1 MKKKW
6 ARFTNPDESVLRSWL
21 DSEDAGELQYDRLHP
36 VARDA
41 LFGYNGQLRD
51 PFPRIES
58 HGHYVFGM
66 LAVPTSIHDAK
77 SEFCV
82 LHFAADIDEMVTV
95 LRSSQNFD
103 VSQIEDALA
112 ANDPLRENPEANT
125 GLIFA
130 KIAEV
135 FISAIE
141 ASTDSLKDRVQKD
154 IRGAAMLRNSMASKD
169 DTVELASLHRQA
181 VSNQMEVLGLKTLV
195 EETKNLLTAI
205 AEDKVDVKRT
215 ADSKSEDLFP
225 RFVEILIMDLL
236 MRARHQKAIHSN
248 LQEDMDLVFNHHH
261 EIQGIRQ
268 TAAAKRFSGM
278 LSILLFPQLIVAFFG
293 QSFRNAPLYDNKF
306 GWLISL
312 VRVAFVS
319 LLQYIFFK
327 RKRWL

>member
-1 MKKKW
+1 
-6 ARFTNPDESVLRSWL
+6 
-21 DSEDAGELQYDRLHP
+21 
-36 VARDA
+36 
-41 LFGYNGQLRD
+41 
-51 PFPRIES
+51 
-58 HGHYVFGM
+58 
-66 LAVPTSIHDAK
+66 
-77 SEFCV
+77 
-82 LHFAADIDEMVTV
+82 
-95 LRSSQNFD
+95 
-103 VSQIEDALA
+103 
-112 ANDPLRENPEANT
+112 
-125 GLIFA
+125 
-130 KIAEV
+130 
-135 FISAIE
+135 
-141 ASTDSLKDRVQKD
+141 
-154 IRGAAMLRNSMASKD
+154 
-169 DTVELASLHRQA
+169 
-181 VSNQMEVLGLKTLV
+181 MEVLGLKTLV

-236 MRARHQKAIHSN
+236 MRARHQKAIQSN

-312 VRVAFVS
+312 VMVAFVS

>member
-1 MKKKW
+1 M
-6 ARFTNPDESVLRSWL
+6 LLSWL
-21 DSEDAGELQYDRLHP
+21 KSEEAGELHYDLLHP

-41 LFGYNGQLRD
+41 LFGYRGQLRD

-66 LAVPTSIHDAK
+66 LAVPTSINDAK
-77 SEFCV
+77 TEFCV

-103 VSQIEDALA
+103 IGQIEDALA
-112 ANDPLRENPEANT
+112 TNDPLRENPEANT

-135 FISAIE
+135 FISVIE
-141 ASTDSLKDRVQKD
+141 ANTEALKGRVLAD

-169 DTVELASLHRQA
+169 DTVELANLHRQA
-181 VSNQMEVLGLKTLV
+181 VANQTEVLGLKTLI

-215 ADSKSEDLFP
+215 ANSESEDLFP

-236 MRARHQKAIHSN
+236 MRARHQKAIQAN
-248 LQEDMDLVFNHHH
+248 LQEELDAVFDHHH
-261 EIQGIRQ
+261 EIQGVRQ

-278 LSILLFPQLIVAFFG
+278 LSILLFPQLIVAYFG

-312 VRVAFVS
+312 MMVAFVS
-319 LLQYIFFK
+319 LLQYVFFK
-327 RKRWL
+327 KKRWL